1 MLEDNYDSRMKLRR
15 GPYKRYSFQ
24 VKEEAI
30 SKMNEGEPLKQVS
43 NEMNI
48 PKKNLKRW

>member
-1 MLEDNYDSRMKLRR
+1 MDENLDSRQRGRR
-15 GPYKRYSFQ
+15 GPYKRYSSS

-30 SKMNEGEPLKQVS
+30 CKMNDGEPLKQVS
-43 NEMNI
+43 NAMNI